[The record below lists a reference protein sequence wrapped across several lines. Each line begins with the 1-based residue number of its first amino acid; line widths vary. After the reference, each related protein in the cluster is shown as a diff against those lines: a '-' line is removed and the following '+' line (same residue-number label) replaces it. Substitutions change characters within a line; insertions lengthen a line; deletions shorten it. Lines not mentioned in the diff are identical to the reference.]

1 MSDQTSDRPNRAG
14 SVDESHHVRNAQ
26 SRAARSFAPTS
37 AGLNRSTVL
46 IVHAPDAQSE
56 VVARAVR
63 RVGCAVEIVWP
74 VPVIP
79 PLGFDFALVALDEDV
94 LLAAPWLSGA
104 PPLPIVAVIDGEKGL
119 RTEVLRL
126 SNVQAVLVKP
136 CQPAAVLLNLALAR
150 QVFGYERR
158 LQNKII
164 KLEET
169 LHASRQIE
177 QAKLI
182 LMQQRKLRANEAYD
196 YLRRQAMSKHMSV
209 AAISAALVDAYG
221 LID

>member
-136 CQPAAVLLNLALAR
+136 CQPAAVLLKISHWHAKYSAMKGGFRTKLSSSK
-150 QVFGYERR
+150 RR
-158 LQNKII
+158 C
-164 KLEET
+164 
-169 LHASRQIE
+169 
-177 QAKLI
+177 
-182 LMQQRKLRANEAYD
+182 MLRV
-196 YLRRQAMSKHMSV
+196 R
-209 AAISAALVDAYG
+209 
-221 LID
+221 